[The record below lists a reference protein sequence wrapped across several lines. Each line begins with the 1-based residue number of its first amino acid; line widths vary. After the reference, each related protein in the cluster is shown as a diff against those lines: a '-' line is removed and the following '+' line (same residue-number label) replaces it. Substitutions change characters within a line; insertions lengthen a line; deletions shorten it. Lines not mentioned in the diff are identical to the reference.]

1 MPVPE
6 GFDTNLSSINKGDGA
21 EAQYLPDAPDGQGNE
36 ALARFAASAVWHW
49 TVVTGKFVGLAALM
63 AAAIT
68 LTAATGRLLLLD
80 DTSFH
85 AATVDTFYGLFGL
98 RAFLLGSVIGGTA
111 LTVVAAAEI
120 RELWRQTFGALSF
133 VACTQARI
141 TYSLKLFAIIILA
154 AVGGLVVCDLAPA
167 VLHGD
172 RTVMLVFFAGL
183 LFLGTAISSLI
194 RWVRQLG

>member
-1 MPVPE
+1 
-6 GFDTNLSSINKGDGA
+6 
-21 EAQYLPDAPDGQGNE
+21 
-36 ALARFAASAVWHW
+36 
-49 TVVTGKFVGLAALM
+49 VVTGKFIGLAALM

-85 AATVDTFYGLFGL
+85 AATVDTPYGLLGV

-111 LTVVAAAEI
+111 LAVVAAAET
-120 RELWRQTFGALSF
+120 RELWRQTLGALSF

-141 TYSLKLFAIIILA
+141 KYSLRLFTIIILA
-154 AVGGLVVCDLAPA
+154 AVGGLAVCDLLPA
-167 VLHGD
+167 VLRGD
-172 RTVMLVFFAGL
+172 QSVMPVFFAGL
-183 LFLGTAISSLI
+183 LFLGIAIYSLI